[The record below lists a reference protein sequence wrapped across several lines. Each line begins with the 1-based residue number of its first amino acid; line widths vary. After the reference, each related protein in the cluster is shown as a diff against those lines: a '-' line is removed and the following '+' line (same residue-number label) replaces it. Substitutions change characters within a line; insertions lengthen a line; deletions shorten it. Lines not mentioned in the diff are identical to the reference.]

1 MNKILVE
8 ITSPA
13 AGLTYDM
20 FVPDT
25 LQIGEMIPLIS
36 DVFSQTSGGT
46 YSTTEPSV
54 LCDYKTGFAFDLNKT
69 VKEANITNGS
79 KLIIF

>member
-20 FVPDT
+20 FVPDS
-25 LQIGEMIPLIS
+25 LQIGEMIPLVSNI
-36 DVFSQTSGGT
+36 FSQTSGGT
-46 YSTTEPSV
+46 YSATQPNI
-54 LCDYKTGFAFDLNKT
+54 LCDYITGVVYDLNKT

-79 KLIIF
+79 KLILF